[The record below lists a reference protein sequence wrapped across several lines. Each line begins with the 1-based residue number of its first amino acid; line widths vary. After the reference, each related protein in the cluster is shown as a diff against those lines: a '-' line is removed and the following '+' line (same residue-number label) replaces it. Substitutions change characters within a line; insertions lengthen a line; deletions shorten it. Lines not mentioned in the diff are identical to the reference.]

1 MCITNDVHDYILDA
15 GSSKKLTIMER
26 ILNICKTYA
35 LSKDVCA
42 EATAFL
48 ASKFLVRYVI
58 QEYLF

>member
-1 MCITNDVHDYILDA
+1 MCITNDVHVYILD
-15 GSSKKLTIMER
+15 SSKKLTIMER

-58 QEYLF
+58 Q